1 MIKFDST
8 IALHLFCVITF
19 SHRPIFL
26 IKVKI
31 KKQNNTKEIFYQNS
45 SSVQAS
51 CTFIDQNNQYAF
63 LFSHHPH
70 EHEVMSRETL
80 PT

>member
-1 MIKFDST
+1 MCYYI
-8 IALHLFCVITF
+8 F
-19 SHRPIFL
+19 SSPYFPNQNEN
-26 IKVKI
+26 

-45 SSVQAS
+45 SSVQDS

>member
-1 MIKFDST
+1 MIKFDPT
-8 IALHLFCVITF
+8 IVLHLFCIITF

-26 IKVKI
+26 IKMKI

-51 CTFIDQNNQYAF
+51 CTFIDQNNQYSF
-63 LFSHHPH
+63 PFSHHPR
-70 EHEVMSRETL
+70 EH
-80 PT
+80 

>member
-1 MIKFDST
+1 MIKFDPT

-70 EHEVMSRETL
+70 EH
-80 PT
+80 